1 MNFVRVI
8 SSQAVVT
15 ALEWDLPGHKLLVA
29 DASGIVSLWTLK
41 EHVLNDWLCLG
52 THNFVGEHIIGAA
65 FFHNGKKVI
74 LLLYIVFVLKLC
86 IIVENILTL

>member
-1 MNFVRVI
+1 MFFVRVI

-74 LLLYIVFVLKLC
+74 
-86 IIVENILTL
+86 